1 MLFELL
7 LLTAWLIGSV
17 LFITA
22 SFYVGRFIARKIE
35 DFFDRR
41 L

>member
-7 LLTAWLIGSV
+7 LFSSWLIGSV
-17 LFITA
+17 LVTVAAFL
-22 SFYVGRFIARKIE
+22 VGKLIGKKIE

-41 L
+41 H